1 MRNTAYGMRNRAHG
15 MRTTPGAQRV
25 ARTGFEPVV
34 SALRGQC
41 PGPLDERA
49 GDFHCTERDLPW
61 SPRALSDLVA
71 PGIRRIP
78 IPLPIRALP
87 LVNAYLVEGA
97 HGWSLVDA
105 GMHTAEAEQA
115 LRRGLADAGIGLEDV
130 QRVFVTH
137 LHPDHM
143 GMAGTLERAGAEVL
157 MHTPEIAAARRVW
170 SKGHEL
176 IDATYDWF
184 VRHGMPRDVDEGMR
198 QAWIAMGER
207 VDDLD
212 HVSGVDDSET
222 VDLGGRATRLRWT
235 PGHTDYHAVLIDER
249 DGVLFAGDHVLPRIT
264 SNIGLYPSSRDDPLG
279 DFIGA
284 LARLRDLPVKRVLP
298 AHGDPFDDLAGR
310 IDELLAHHAAR
321 LDATIATVGTA
332 EHDAYTIARKLFPVL
347 RSAHEE
353 RFALAETL
361 AHLRHLERNGR
372 VREIDGAPARWRVV

>member
-1 MRNTAYGMRNRAHG
+1 M
-15 MRTTPGAQRV
+15 
-25 ARTGFEPVV
+25 V

-49 GDFHCTERDLPW
+49 GGSHCTERDLSR
-61 SPRALSDLVA
+61 SPCALSDLVA

-78 IPLPIRALP
+78 IPLPIRGLSI
-87 LVNAYLVEGA
+87 VNAYLVEGA

-105 GMHTAEAEQA
+105 GLHTAEAEQA
-115 LRRGLADAGIGLEDV
+115 LRGGLADAGIGIEDV
-130 QRVFVTH
+130 KRVFVTH

-157 MHTPEIAAARRVW
+157 MHTPEIAAARRTW
-170 SKGHEL
+170 SKGHEV
-176 IDATYDWF
+176 IDATYQWF
-184 VRHGMPRDVDEGMR
+184 GRHGMPRDVDEGMR

-207 VDDLD
+207 VDDLK
-212 HVSGVDDSET
+212 HVGGVEDGDS

-284 LARLRDLPVKRVLP
+284 LSGLRDLPVKRVLP
-298 AHGDPFDDLAGR
+298 AHGDPFDDLTGR
-310 IDELLAHHAAR
+310 VDELLAHHARR
-321 LDATIATVGTA
+321 LEATIAAVGTA
-332 EHDAYTIARKLFPVL
+332 EHDAYAIARILFPVL

-361 AHLRHLERNGR
+361 AHLRHLERKGQ
-372 VREIDGAPARWRVV
+372 VREIDGSTARWRTA

>member
-1 MRNTAYGMRNRAHG
+1 
-15 MRTTPGAQRV
+15 
-25 ARTGFEPVV
+25 VV

-49 GDFHCTERDLPW
+49 GGFHCTERDL
-61 SPRALSDLVA
+61 SRSHCALSDLVA

-78 IPLPIRALP
+78 IPLPIRGLSI
-87 LVNAYLVEGA
+87 VNAYLVEGA

-105 GMHTAEAEQA
+105 GLHTAEAEQA
-115 LRRGLADAGIGLEDV
+115 LRGGLADAGIGLEDV

-157 MHTPEIAAARRVW
+157 MHTPEIAAARRTW
-170 SKGHEL
+170 SKGHEA

-198 QAWIAMGER
+198 EAWIAMGER
-207 VDDLD
+207 VDDLE
-212 HVSGVDDSET
+212 HVGGVDDGES

-279 DFIGA
+279 DFMGA
-284 LARLRDLPVKRVLP
+284 LTRLRDLPVKRVLP

-310 IDELLAHHAAR
+310 VDELIAHHETRLEATLAA
-321 LDATIATVGTA
+321 VGTS
-332 EHDAYTIARKLFPVL
+332 ERDAYAIARILFPVL

-361 AHLRHLERNGR
+361 AHLRHLERKGH
-372 VREIDGAPARWRVV
+372 VREIDGSPARWRMT